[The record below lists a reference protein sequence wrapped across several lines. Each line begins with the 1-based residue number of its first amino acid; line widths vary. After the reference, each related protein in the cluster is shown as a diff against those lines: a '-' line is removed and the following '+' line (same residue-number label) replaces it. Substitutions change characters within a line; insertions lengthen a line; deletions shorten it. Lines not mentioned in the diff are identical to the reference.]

1 MFVATWV
8 GLKRLKAP
16 SIAPSGADGPLDDGP
31 LDDGTLVDGALD
43 DDGTLDDGTLD
54 DGTRPARLGS
64 EASRMPESGR
74 VKLLLRPCAEDG
86 RRAVLGGRRY
96 RLPWST

>member
-1 MFVATWV
+1 MFAATWV

-16 SIAPSGADGPLDDGP
+16 SIAPSVADGP
-31 LDDGTLVDGALD
+31 LDDGTLLDGALD